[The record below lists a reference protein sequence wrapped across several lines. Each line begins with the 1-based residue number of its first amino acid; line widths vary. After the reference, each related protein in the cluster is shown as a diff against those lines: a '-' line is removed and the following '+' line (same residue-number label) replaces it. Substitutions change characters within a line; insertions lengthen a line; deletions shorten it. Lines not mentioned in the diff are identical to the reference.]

1 MNPLNPNGQ
10 YNYQM
15 QAYQDNQR
23 QQILNAAKAL
33 GDYIDAARQ
42 VDCEHQ
48 LGLTLACLFTIG
60 IKMGQ

>member
-48 LGLTLACLFTIG
+48 LGLMLACFYTIG